1 MMARAVCAKGS
12 ATMSP
17 TAQIVLFWLGFAGG
31 HLVLSSVPVRSRVV
45 RSIGRLPFLGLY
57 SIVAF
62 AFFVPLISTYFAHKH
77 AGPVLWG
84 LGVGLALRWIIY
96 TGMGV
101 AFVLVVASLL
111 RPSPA
116 GVVSGSAT
124 PYGVYRITR
133 HPQNMGIALFG
144 LLHLLPN
151 GSAADLAFFG
161 GFALFG
167 VVGSWHQDRRKL
179 ALGVPGFAAFY
190 GRTPFWPFTGS
201 ETLQGLRE
209 LSPLAVFLGVG
220 LTALIRHFHPSWF
233 GG

>member
-1 MMARAVCAKGS
+1 
-12 ATMSP
+12 MSP
-17 TAQIVLFWLGFAGG
+17 TAQIALLWLGFAGG
-31 HLVLSSVPVRSRVV
+31 HLALSSVPVRSRIVA
-45 RSIGRLPFLGLY
+45 SIGSLPFLALY
-57 SIVAF
+57 STVAL
-62 AFFVPLISTYFAHKH
+62 AFFVPLVSVYFAHKH
-77 AGPVLWG
+77 TGAVLWG
-84 LGVGLALRWIIY
+84 LGIGSAQRGVIY

-101 AFVLVVASLL
+101 AFVLVVASVL

-116 GVVSGSAT
+116 GMVPGSVT

-151 GSAADLAFFG
+151 GTAADLAFFS

-179 ALGVPGFAAFY
+179 ALRVPGFAEFY
-190 GRTPFWPFTGS
+190 DHTPFWPFTGP
-201 ETLQGLRE
+201 ETLQGVRE
-209 LSPLAVFLGVG
+209 LSPLAVLLGIG
-220 LTALIRHFHPSWF
+220 LTILTRHFHPHWF

>member
-1 MMARAVCAKGS
+1 
-12 ATMSP
+12 MSP
-17 TAQIVLFWLGFAGG
+17 TARIALLWLGFAGG
-31 HLVLSSVPVRSRVV
+31 HLALSSVPVRSRIVA
-45 RSIGRLPFLGLY
+45 SIGRLPFLGLY
-57 SIVAF
+57 STVALVL
-62 AFFVPLISTYFAHKH
+62 FVPLVSTYFAHKH
-77 AGPVLWG
+77 AGSVLWG
-84 LGVGLALRWIIY
+84 LGVGTALRGVIY
-96 TGMGV
+96 AGMGV
-101 AFVLVVASLL
+101 AFVLVVASVL

-116 GVVSGSAT
+116 GMMPGSAT

-151 GSAADLAFFG
+151 GTAADLAFFG

-179 ALGVPGFAAFY
+179 ALRIPGFAEFY
-190 GRTPFWPFTGS
+190 DHTPFWPFTGP

-209 LSPLAVFLGVG
+209 LSPLAVLLGIG
-220 LTALIRHFHPSWF
+220 LAVFIRHFHPHWF

>member
-1 MMARAVCAKGS
+1 
-12 ATMSP
+12 MSP
-17 TAQIVLFWLGFAGG
+17 TAQIVLFWLGFAAG
-31 HLVLSSVPVRSRVV
+31 HLVLSSVAVRTRLVASL
-45 RSIGRLPFLGLY
+45 GRLPFLGLY
-57 SIVAF
+57 SAVAF
-62 AFFVPLISTYFAHKH
+62 AFFVPLVSTYFAHKH
-77 AGPVLWG
+77 AGAVLWG
-84 LGVGLALRWIIY
+84 IGVGPALRWIIY
-96 TGMGV
+96 AGMGV

-116 GVVSGSAT
+116 GVVPGSST

-179 ALGVPGFAAFY
+179 ALGAPGFAAFY
-190 GRTPFWPFTGS
+190 ARTPFWPFTGP

-209 LSPLAVFLGVG
+209 LSPAAVFLGVG
-220 LTALIRHFHPSWF
+220 LTLLVRHFHPHWF